1 MFSLDVLFSVIQKI
15 HIEHVSWHYTG
26 NKQHNSNFYQLLLL
40 RSRDN
45 PKMSHCLK
53 KKLFKYISSVIF
65 NWVSSNLIEWF
76 ICLRLERSVFLKIFE
91 KIFFFFDILIPFEK
105 IFPKNIYFFRNYYCY
120 KRGWSSAH
128 TFTSNNNTCSIVSKM
143 NEHSLLI
150 LINTSYII
158 YY

>member
-76 ICLRLERSVFLKIFE
+76 ICLRLERSVFPKSFA
-91 KIFFFFDILIPFEK
+91 KIFFFLLIFLFLLKRSFQRIFSFFEILIV
-105 IFPKNIYFFRNYYCY
+105 INV
-120 KRGWSSAH
+120 GD
-128 TFTSNNNTCSIVSKM
+128 
-143 NEHSLLI
+143 LLLTLLQVITI
-150 LINTSYII
+150 LAA
-158 YY
+158 

>member
-91 KIFFFFDILIPFEK
+91 KIFFFLIFLFLLKRSSQRIFSFFEILIV
-105 IFPKNIYFFRNYYCY
+105 INV
-120 KRGWSSAH
+120 GD
-128 TFTSNNNTCSIVSKM
+128 
-143 NEHSLLI
+143 LLLTLLQVITI
-150 LINTSYII
+150 LAA
-158 YY
+158 